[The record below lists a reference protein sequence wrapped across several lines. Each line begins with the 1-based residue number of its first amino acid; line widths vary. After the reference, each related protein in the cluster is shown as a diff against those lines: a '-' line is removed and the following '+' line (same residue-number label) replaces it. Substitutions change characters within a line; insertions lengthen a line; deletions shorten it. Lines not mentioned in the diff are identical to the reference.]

1 MRRFQALLLAAG
13 LAAAS
18 ASAAADPSKD
28 SGSTPQTFDK
38 FEWSTSKGRLG
49 VMVMSLT
56 PELRKHFGAADDRGV
71 LVAHVEPGTPA
82 AASGI
87 AVGDVIVEVH
97 GKGIDRASEVLSALA
112 DVHKGQNVSIAVVRD
127 GKRRSLEATMA
138 DDPLPNL
145 LDPKWS
151 GMRWLQDLM
160 KPFAQPRE
168 QTANPFEDE
177 WFHQFH
183 EFFHP
188 ARPAC
193 VREQSHERNQ
203 QS

>member
-1 MRRFQALLLAAG
+1 MRRFQALLIAAG
-13 LAAAS
+13 LEAAS

-28 SGSTPQTFDK
+28 SWSTPQTFDK

-56 PELRKHFGAADDRGV
+56 PELRKHFGAAEDRGV

-97 GKGIDRASEVLSALA
+97 GNGIDRASEVLSALA

-127 GKRRSLEATMA
+127 GKPRSLQATMA

-160 KPFAQPRE
+160 KPFAQPQEGFR
-168 QTANPFEDE
+168 
-177 WFHQFH
+177 
-183 EFFHP
+183 
-188 ARPAC
+188 
-193 VREQSHERNQ
+193 
-203 QS
+203 

>member
-1 MRRFQALLLAAG
+1 MRCFHALLIAAG

-18 ASAAADPSKD
+18 ASGAAAPSKD
-28 SGSTPQTFDK
+28 SGSTPQTFEK

-56 PELRKHFGAADDRGV
+56 PELRKHFGAAEDHGV
-71 LVAHVEPGTPA
+71 LVAHVEPDTPA

-112 DVHKGQNVSIAVVRD
+112 DVHKGENVSIAVVRD
-127 GKRRSLEATMA
+127 GKPRSLQATMA

-145 LDPKWS
+145 LDPTWS

-160 KPFAQPRE
+160 KPFARPQE
-168 QTANPFEDE
+168 QTANPFEHE
-177 WFHQFH
+177 WFH
-183 EFFHP
+183 P
-188 ARPAC
+188 GRPAC
-193 VREQSHERNQ
+193 VREEGHERNQ

>member
-1 MRRFQALLLAAG
+1 MRRFHALLLAAG

-28 SGSTPQTFDK
+28 SGSTPQTFEK
-38 FEWSTSKGRLG
+38 FAWSTSKGRLG

-56 PELRKHFGAADDRGV
+56 PELRKHFGAAEDRGV

-112 DVHKGQNVSIAVVRD
+112 DVHKGQNVSIGVVRD
-127 GKRRSLEATMA
+127 GKPLSLQATMS

-151 GMRWLQDLM
+151 GMRWLRDLM
-160 KPFAQPRE
+160 KPFARPQE
-168 QTANPFEDE
+168 QAPDPFGDE
-177 WFHQFH
+177 WFHRFH
-183 EFFHP
+183 EFFDP
-188 ARPAC
+188 AKPNETSLR
-193 VREQSHERNQ
+193 S
-203 QS
+203 